1 MNSGTG
7 RILAGCGCLT
17 WLGCV
22 LLLVV
27 WEIVASMGVLP
38 SSLLSLGSIVM
49 SGSGCCSALGFFV
62 GLAGIILMLVGK
74 KPVDDI

>member
-38 SSLLSLGSIVM
+38 NSLVALGSVVM
-49 SGSGCCSALGFFV
+49 GGSSCCSFLGFVV
-62 GLAGIILMLVGK
+62 GLVGIIMMLVGK
-74 KPVDDI
+74 KPMDDI